1 MIHVK
6 SSLSEDDD
14 EEEEEEEAEAEAE
27 AVDDAAQL
35 VEAIEEAIVVG
46 LSLRLMG

>member
-14 EEEEEEEAEAEAE
+14 EEEEEEEAEAE